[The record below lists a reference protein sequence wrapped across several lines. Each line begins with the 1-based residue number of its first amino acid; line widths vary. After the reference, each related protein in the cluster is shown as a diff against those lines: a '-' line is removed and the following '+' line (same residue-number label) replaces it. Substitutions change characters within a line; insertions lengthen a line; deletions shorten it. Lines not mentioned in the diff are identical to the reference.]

1 MMLNGEL
8 LKDYLINQGASKVGY
23 AKVSIEDFPNFNY
36 AISLV
41 LKLPRKSIRL
51 LLEEDYIPYWKSF
64 HEEIDRITQIA
75 MNGEKLIKDNGYD
88 AFALTMQRNE
98 CDMEKLLS
106 KLPYKTVATS
116 SGLGWIG
123 RSALFVCE
131 EYGSAV
137 CLSSILTDM
146 PLKTG
151 QAITDSF
158 CDECEECQKACPVD
172 AINPT
177 KWNSRLSRSDI
188 IDIETCSQ
196 YVIDQYR
203 EGLGCSKCLSN
214 CRLTQEYYKNKR

>member
-1 MMLNGEL
+1 MLNGEL
-8 LKDYLINQGASKVGY
+8 LKKYLINEGISKVGY
-23 AKVSIEDFPNFNY
+23 AEVNVDDFPNYSY

-41 LKLPRKSIRL
+41 LKLPRKTIEL
-51 LLEEDYIPYWKSF
+51 LLEEDFKEYWKSF
-64 HEEIDRITQIA
+64 HQEIDRITQIA
-75 MNGEKLIKDNGYD
+75 LNGEKLIRDNGYD

-146 PLKTG
+146 PLETG
-151 QAITDSF
+151 RPITDSF
-158 CDECEECQKACPVD
+158 CDDCEECQKACPVD

-177 KWNSRLSRSDI
+177 KWNSRLNRRDI
-188 IDIETCSQ
+188 IDIETCGQ
-196 YVIDQYR
+196 YVIDQYKL
-203 EGLGCSKCLSN
+203 GLGCSKCLSN
-214 CRLTQEYYKNKR
+214 CKLTQKYYKNKR